1 MRATNHKHY
10 RTDETAAKRSADA
23 EKSVK
28 ARKAVK
34 PLSFAIAL
42 AVAAAALIIP
52 TTTLAPDVDAYEDS
66 KTASFAVGGVDT
78 FSNVIKSN
86 CVEIVATS
94 EAVSAAV
101 TAEAVQ
107 ETTEKV
113 NTEAEAESENETE
126 TESSKTEEV
135 SETESESQT
144 EEISYDSEESSTY
157 ESSSAS
163 TVKTSSS
170 SSSTTKKSSS
180 SSSTTKK
187 SSSSSGSK
195 KKSSSS
201 SSSSSGSGSSSS
213 SSSSYSA
220 YTGDVLLYIGNPDYS
235 YSPSY
240 VSLSSYDRAKLER
253 LVMGEAGTMG
263 FTGCALVAQSIRDAM
278 NLSGTSSIDRI
289 ISEYQ
294 YFGSTSIEP
303 NSDVLNAVS
312 FIFDQNGSAVQH
324 RVLCF
329 YIGYSSWHETQTFIT
344 EYDGVRFF
352 DLVYA

>member
-10 RTDETAAKRSADA
+10 RTDETAAKRSAGA

-66 KTASFAVGGVDT
+66 KTASLAVGGVDT

-113 NTEAEAESENETE
+113 NTEAEAESENKTE

-201 SSSSSGSGSSSS
+201 SSSSSGSGSSSA

-220 YTGDVLLYIGNPDYS
+220 YTGELLLYIGNPDYS
-235 YSPSY
+235 YSPSD

-312 FIFDQNGSAVQH
+312 FIFDQN
-324 RVLCF
+324 
-329 YIGYSSWHETQTFIT
+329 SSS
-344 EYDGVRFF
+344 V
-352 DLVYA
+352 